1 MKTSWAMVALL
12 ATSAPAYGQTMPAPV
27 TPPVVTPPATTDPAS
42 TPGIPN
48 DLNLLTGKKVIV
60 GRIPLCVPNTYAVNM
75 TYSGKLA
82 TVVSYV
88 PNALLARNAANL
100 NRFPP
105 NMRVGMDDARRGGRL
120 TFRFEDGTVL
130 DTCGDLVLSQLAPN
144 MQLAPGE
151 TIALPATPSGTLA
164 AGGPAGPP
172 QQCPLTVMALSS
184 GLSFGHA
191 LVDALTTSELER
203 QIDSAQNGGAGKN
216 YLDVRLRNDGQKAV
230 KAFEYAAVYRNNMGD
245 EMTSGTYVSQNTQ
258 PIKPGALTRAYTMD
272 RAQRSQTGTG
282 DVKVYI
288 TRIRFDDD
296 TMWKDNGSHSCF
308 KTVAS
313 K

>member
-1 MKTSWAMVALL
+1 MKTSWAAVALL
-12 ATSAPAYGQTMPAPV
+12 ATSAPAHGQTMPAPV
-27 TPPVVTPPATTDPAS
+27 MPPVVMPPATTDPAS

-48 DLNLLTGKKVIV
+48 DLNLLTGKKVVV

-75 TYSGKLA
+75 TYGGKLA
-82 TVVSYV
+82 TVVSYA
-88 PNALLARNAANL
+88 PNAILARNAANP

-105 NMRVGMDDARRGGRL
+105 NMRATMDDARRGGRL

-151 TIALPATPSGTLA
+151 TIALPALPNNAAT
-164 AGGPAGPP
+164 AGGPAAPP

-282 DVKVYI
+282 DVRVYI

-296 TMWKDNGSHSCF
+296 TTWEDNGSHSCF

>member
-1 MKTSWAMVALL
+1 MKTSWALVALL
-12 ATSAPAYGQTMPAPV
+12 ATPGPSYGQTMPAPV
-27 TPPVVTPPATTDPAS
+27 MPPVVMPTAQGPTGVA
-42 TPGIPN
+42 PGIPD

-60 GRIPLCVPNTYAVNM
+60 GRIPLCVPNTYSVNM
-75 TYSGKLA
+75 TYGGKLA
-82 TVVSYV
+82 TVVSFA
-88 PNALLARNAANL
+88 PNAMLARNAANL

-105 NMRVGMDDARRGGRL
+105 NMRKTMDDARHGGRL

-130 DTCGDLVLSQLAPN
+130 DTCGDLMLSQLAPN

-151 TIALPATPSGTLA
+151 TIALPAMASGTLTA
-164 AGGPAGPP
+164 AGPAAPP
-172 QQCPLTVMALSS
+172 QQCPLTVMGLSS

-191 LVDALTTSELER
+191 LVDALTTSELQR

-216 YLDVRLRNDGQKAV
+216 YLDVRLRNDSQKAV
-230 KAFEYAAVYRNNMGD
+230 KAFEYTAVYSNNMGD
-245 EMTSGTYVSQNTQ
+245 ETTSGTYVSQNTQ
-258 PIKPGALTRAYTMD
+258 PIKPGALTKAYTMD
-272 RAQRSQTGTG
+272 RAERSQTGNG

-288 TRIRFDDD
+288 SRIRFDDD
-296 TMWKDNGSHSCF
+296 TMWEDNGSHSCF